1 MTYGPDLDPTP
12 LQRRLGQNADRD
24 LARPGSDDFIDDEGH
39 DVIDRLDDPET
50 VAPETIAPETVAP
63 ETDTRDHLEGAS
75 LPLSWHQQL
84 AQAADDSA
92 KRMDRWIVDQRR
104 RVADGLDRML
114 IELEERK
121 QAETAKLESWK
132 ASERQRIEDELA
144 DERERFHA
152 KLLNELK
159 AFEEQ
164 LALRLDEQEERLSR
178 WWEEAEQMAKQRFAA
193 LGLEGSPEAPRR
205 DD

>member
-1 MTYGPDLDPTP
+1 MTYGPELDPTP

-24 LARPGSDDFIDDEGH
+24 RAPSHSDSFTDDADDMVDE
-39 DVIDRLDDPET
+39 LDHHHAEPDPE
-50 VAPETIAPETVAP
+50 P
-63 ETDTRDHLEGAS
+63 DQRDLEGPPAFPT
-75 LPLSWHQQL
+75 LPMSWHQQL
-84 AQAADDSA
+84 AQAADEGA

-121 QAETAKLESWK
+121 QSELARLESWK
-132 ASERQRIEDELA
+132 TSERQRIEDELD

-152 KLLNELK
+152 RLLDELK

-164 LALRLDEQEERLSR
+164 LALRLDEQEERLAR
-178 WWEEAEQMAKQRFAA
+178 WWDEAEQMAKQRFAA
-193 LGLEGSPEAPRR
+193 LGLERGAAEGAQREE
-205 DD
+205 